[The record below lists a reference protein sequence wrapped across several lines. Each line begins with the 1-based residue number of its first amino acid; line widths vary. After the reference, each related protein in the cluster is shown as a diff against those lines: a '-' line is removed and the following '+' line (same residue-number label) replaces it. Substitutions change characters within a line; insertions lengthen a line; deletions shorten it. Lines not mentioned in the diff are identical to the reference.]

1 MINLFKKLLS
11 SRQTE
16 YSIIDSQ
23 LKILEVS
30 NGLKK
35 FAEFPELAVPGEDIQ
50 NSFPELVG
58 SEKLLEEVISGKRE
72 NFEYEGVARYS
83 TEKNPLYFNILVIA
97 DLDENSQ
104 EQNLIVL
111 VEDVT
116 EKMVMQQ
123 KLIQSANE
131 SNLLLNKITA
141 SQDYINKIITY
152 MGDVLLV
159 TTSSGVIKTINR
171 AAEIL
176 FDYQEEELL
185 GKEISMIIPQEKLLH
200 KAREKHLLLQGKVSQ
215 DVDLICQN
223 KSGEKIIVEFSC
235 SVIQTDVEGV
245 ENFVYIGRDITERKK
260 EEEKIRQA
268 LEQERDLREVRGRFF
283 SMVTHEFGNP
293 LNTVLLST
301 QLLRSYESQ
310 ITEVEKDKYL
320 VFIEESTQEMLELL
334 NDVRFIGKADAGKLK
349 YKPAPIDLIKVCNY
363 IVNSIK
369 VTARDR
375 HIINFTV
382 SKKFS
387 TKYKSKSGNN
397 EVQFF
402 LMDEKLIRHILNN
415 LLSNAVKYSP
425 TGGKI
430 DFQLSLNDQTGIFL
444 IKDEGIGIPV
454 ENQKKLFESFYRAS
468 NVGKIGGTGLGLSIV
483 KQCVELHRGKIDFSS
498 EVGKGTTFIVE
509 IPLERVSSN

>member
-1 MINLFKKLLS
+1 MINLFKKLLL

-16 YSIIDSQ
+16 YLIIDSQ

-72 NFEYEGVARYS
+72 SFEYEGVARYS
-83 TEKNPLYFNILVIA
+83 TEKNLLYFNILVIS
-97 DLDENSQ
+97 DLDENPQ
-104 EQNLIVL
+104 EANLIVL

-123 KLIQSANE
+123 QLIQAANE

-159 TTSSGVIKTINR
+159 TTSSGVIKTINH
-171 AAEIL
+171 AAEVL
-176 FDYQEEELL
+176 FDYQKEELL

-235 SVIQTDVEGV
+235 SVIQTDVKGV

-260 EEEKIRQA
+260 EEEEIRQA
-268 LEQERDLREVRGRFF
+268 LEEERDLREVRGRFF

-301 QLLRSYESQ
+301 QLLRSYKSK
-310 ITEVEKDKYL
+310 ITEAEKNQYL

-363 IVNSIK
+363 IVNSIQ
-369 VTARDR
+369 VTASNQ
-375 HIINFTV
+375 HTINFTV
-382 SKKFS
+382 SKKYS
-387 TKYKSKSGNN
+387 TKSKSKSGNN

-430 DFQLSLNDQTGIFL
+430 DFQLTLKDKTGIFL

-468 NVGKIGGTGLGLSIV
+468 NVGKIAGTGLGLSIV
-483 KQCVELHRGKIDFSS
+483 KQCVELHGGKIDFSS
-498 EVGKGTTFIVE
+498 EVGKRTTFIVE
-509 IPLERVSSN
+509 IPLERVS